1 MNGESMTG
9 SERALIEQCMLGR
22 QDAYRQLYDL
32 YKDRVFTIAVRT
44 LGNAE
49 DAEDALQETFVKV
62 FRHIGSFQW
71 KSLFSTWI
79 HRITVNTSIEIIRKR
94 KKHLNHL
101 DIDEFSEI
109 LTVESSFG
117 KRSNFVMM
125 LEKEIQKLPEGYK
138 NVFVLYAIEGY
149 KHHEIA
155 EMLDI
160 TEGTS
165 KSQYFQARTRLRKQ
179 LLPHMEVIK
188 NGMS

>member
-1 MNGESMTG
+1 MNGKKMSD
-9 SERALIEQCMLGR
+9 SERTLIEQCMLGER
-22 QDAYRQLYDL
+22 ESFRQLYDL
-32 YKDRVFTIAVRT
+32 YKDRVFTVAVRT

-79 HRITVNTSIEIIRKR
+79 HTITVNTAIEIIRKR
-94 KKHLNHL
+94 KKHLNHI

-109 LTVESSFG
+109 LTADSCFG
-117 KRSNFVMM
+117 KRSEFEMI
-125 LEKEIQKLPEGYK
+125 LEKEIQKLPKGYK
-138 NVFVLYAIEGY
+138 HVFVLYAIEGY

-179 LLPHMEVIK
+179 LLPHMEVIRH
-188 NGMS
+188 GMS